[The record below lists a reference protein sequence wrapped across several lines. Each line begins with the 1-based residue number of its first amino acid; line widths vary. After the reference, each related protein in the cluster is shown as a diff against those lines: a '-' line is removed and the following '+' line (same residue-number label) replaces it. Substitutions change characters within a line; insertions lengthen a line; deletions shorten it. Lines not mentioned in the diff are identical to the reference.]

1 MKGGKDGLDC
11 YREIAEAIAARPSL
25 LSDNNGTLLLE
36 IGQGQAQ
43 DVRKVMTDLCPNH
56 RYEEVIPDLAG
67 IERCIVFKKVPQ
79 K

>member
-43 DVRKVMTDLCPNH
+43 DVRKVMTDLCPNL